1 MKVLERVGSL
11 LFLIRT
17 LQRPLERLS
26 ILASN
31 TSLVLSWSKQ
41 VIQFLGS
48 HIRNGGEG
56 GIRTHGTLTRS
67 PVFKTGA
74 FEHSANLP
82 NYLISKCPNMY
93 HFKINNLIFINSYF
107 KISSKTLQSL
117 DTQWT
122 QFKVSIFFYYKL
134 IINK

>member
-1 MKVLERVGSL
+1 MR
-11 LFLIRT
+11 FLISSSRN
-17 LQRPLERLS
+17 LGLLNSLS
-26 ILASN
+26 INKKNLCSIYYGLN
-31 TSLVLSWSKQ
+31 WSKQ
-41 VIQFLGS
+41 VIQCLGS
-48 HIRNGGEG
+48 INRNGGEG
-56 GIRTHGTLTRS
+56 GIRTHGTLARS

-74 FEHSANLP
+74 FDHSATSP

-122 QFKVSIFFYYKL
+122 QFKVSIYF
-134 IINK
+134 IINKL